1 MSLAIKF
8 LLKNRAL
15 RYTHFRNYLLM
26 RLTLILSLHMQ
37 ITLVSYMVYKLT
49 KDAFSVG
56 MMGLAEVIPA
66 IGFSLVSGHFVD
78 TREKKGL
85 LVKCVVGYM
94 LLSAFYFLLS
104 LPSFQSYAGVDFTV
118 WLIYAGVFFGGFLR
132 AFVSPSAFAFM
143 GQLVPRKQYQNA
155 TTWSSTSWQ
164 AGAVLGPLVGGFV
177 LAASDFTFSMAAILC
192 MQIIPLFAVL
202 RIPRHPHN
210 APARKEPIMKSLGE
224 GLNFVFRTQVI
235 LSTLALDMFAVLF
248 GGAVALLPVFADE
261 ILKTG
266 EIGYGWMRAAPGIGT
281 VITLAILSFAP
292 LKKNAGKKLFA
303 CIAGFGVTTIIFG
316 LCAEIGGTHSLFSIA
331 NFHISGGFLLAFS
344 MLMIGGA
351 LDGVSVVIRGTILQL
366 YTPDNMRGRVAA
378 VNTMFIS
385 SSNELGALESGFT
398 AKLMGTVPAV
408 IFGGCMTMVVVGVTY
423 VAAPMLRALKLNPS
437 DSESKT

>member
-26 RLTLILSLHMQ
+26 RFTLILSLHMQ
-37 ITLVSYMVYKLT
+37 ITLVSYMVYRLT

-66 IGFSLVSGHFVD
+66 IGFSLISGHFVD

-85 LVKCVVGYM
+85 LLKCIIGYM
-94 LLSAFYFLLS
+94 LLSAFYFILS
-104 LPSFQSYAGVDFTV
+104 LPSLQKAIGVSNTV

-132 AFVSPSAFAFM
+132 AFVSPSAFALM
-143 GQLVPRKQYQNA
+143 GKLVPRKQYQNA

-164 AGAVLGPLVGGFV
+164 AGGVLGPLIGGFV
-177 LAASDFTFSMAAILC
+177 LAATDFKFALLTILC
-192 MQIIPLFAVL
+192 IQILPLFTTL
-202 RIPRHPHN
+202 RIPRQAHN
-210 APARKEPIMKSLGE
+210 APERKEPIMKSLGE

-281 VITLAILSFAP
+281 VLTLAVLSFAP
-292 LKKNAGKKLFA
+292 LKKNPGYKMFA
-303 CIAGFGVTTIIFG
+303 CIAGFGVSTILFG
-316 LCAEIGGTHSLFSIA
+316 LCGEIGGTHPLFTIA
-331 NFHISGGFLLAFS
+331 DFPISGGFLLAFF
-344 MLMIGGA
+344 MLLIGGA

-398 AKLMGTVPAV
+398 AKLMGTVPATV
-408 IFGGCMTMVVVGVTY
+408 FGGCMTIVVVGVTY
-423 VAAPMLRALKLNPS
+423 VAAPLLRTLKLNPS
-437 DSESKT
+437 ESENRT